1 MTITR
6 RPLAGPDTLGE
17 RLGQLRR
24 EKKLTIEE
32 LAERIQVATKY
43 IEAIEESRYR
53 DIPGL
58 VYARNFVRLYV
69 RAMQLPVES
78 AMERFEQ
85 EWQVIQGRRTERAR
99 MVARA
104 KTEPQWWQKHA
115 GLLVA
120 GIIVAGL
127 MSYLGW
133 QVLHFFQPPKL
144 VLTQPA
150 ADLSTGSS
158 SLVFAGETEPEVAVT
173 INGQTVEI
181 DDQGK
186 FEETVDLQPGLN
198 VLKVAAKRKRSQEA
212 SIIRRVLYERPEA
225 GARQ

>member
-24 EKKLTIEE
+24 EKKLSVEE
-32 LAERIQVATKY
+32 LGERIQVATKY

-78 AMERFEQ
+78 AMERFEE
-85 EWQVIQGRRTERAR
+85 EWQVIQGRRTEPAR

-127 MSYLGW
+127 ISYLGW

-150 ADLSTGSS
+150 VDLSTGSS
-158 SLVFAGETEPEVAVT
+158 SLLFVGETEPEVAVT

-181 DDQGK
+181 DEQGK

-212 SIIRRVLYERPEA
+212 SIIRRVLYERPEV
-225 GARQ
+225 GTGQ